1 MFDPEKLL
9 GNIVGQA
16 LGGVFGG
23 RRGRKSSM
31 FSTGNMATKA
41 TLGLGALGIAMAAYE
56 HYKQQQPA
64 PVSAGSPPPPPLT
77 ATLERPNLPSAP
89 LPPPPPPPAADLSAL
104 TSAQSESV
112 LLIRAMIAAA
122 AADGTIDT
130 DERERIL
137 ARSGD
142 AELNDQ
148 TRQFLQAE
156 LAVPRSAD
164 DIAALTRPGMVE
176 SVFVAAL
183 IAAPPDTEAEVQFL
197 DRLGN
202 GLGLT
207 RADQDRIKAGLI
219 PN

>member
-23 RRGRKSSM
+23 RRGRKSSL

-56 HYKQQQPA
+56 HYKQQQPTLANIA
-64 PVSAGSPPPPPLT
+64 PTSPPTNSP
-77 ATLERPNLPSAP
+77 AV
-89 LPPPPPPPAADLSAL
+89 PPPPPPPAADLSAL

-130 DERERIL
+130 EERERII
-137 ARSGD
+137 ARSGEV
-142 AELNDQ
+142 ELNDQ
-148 TRQFLQAE
+148 TRHFLQAE
-156 LAVPRSAD
+156 LVVPRSAD

-183 IAAPPDTEAEVQFL
+183 IAAPPDTEAEFQFL

-207 RADQDRIKAGLI
+207 RADQDRIKAGLSAG
-219 PN
+219 